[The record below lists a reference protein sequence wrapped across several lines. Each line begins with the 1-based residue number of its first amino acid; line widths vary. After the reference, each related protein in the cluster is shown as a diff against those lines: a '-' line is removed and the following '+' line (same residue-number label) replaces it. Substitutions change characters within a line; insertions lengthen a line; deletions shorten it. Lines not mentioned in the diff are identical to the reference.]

1 MELNI
6 AYWNDITSHLNG
18 YSLADVSIS
27 GDALMGVNAQGK
39 ATVLAKRTKVFWTPV
54 DGPAY
59 EAMSVILREIN
70 DNLKADGIYE
80 PQAKDKAVMESLKKI
95 ITLQPKQYRNKY

>member
-1 MELNI
+1 MQLNI
-6 AYWNDITSHLNG
+6 AYWNDITAHLNG
-18 YSLADVSIS
+18 YALTDIQIS

-39 ATVLAKRTKVFWTPV
+39 ASVLAKRTKVFWTPV
-54 DGPAY
+54 EGQAY

-80 PQAKDKAVMESLKKI
+80 LQAKDQAVMESLKKI
-95 ITLQPKQYRNKY
+95 ITLQPKRYKD